1 MCGFPFQFPAEGR
14 YMGDGVL
21 YCFRHD
27 DAETPSQR
35 DRRQAR
41 ERAAI
46 MAKRDLMKP
55 PGPIGNGPSWDRD

>member
-1 MCGFPFQFPAEGR
+1 
-14 YMGDGVL
+14 MGDGVL